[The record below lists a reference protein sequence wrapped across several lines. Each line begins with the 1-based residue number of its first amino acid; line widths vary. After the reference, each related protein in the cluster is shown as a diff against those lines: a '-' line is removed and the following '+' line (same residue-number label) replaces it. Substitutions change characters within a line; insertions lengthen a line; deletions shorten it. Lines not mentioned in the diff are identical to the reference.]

1 MSAECWWPSN
11 CARSSDVI
19 STALPVMI
27 VVVVM
32 VEWKARAQSEAKP
45 VGFIISTGNLSS

>member
-32 VEWKARAQSEAKP
+32 VEWRARAAQVQSRAR
-45 VGFIISTGNLSS
+45 GFHY